1 MSWLSR
7 SSIAVLAIL
16 VIANAAHIDII
27 GCDGSP
33 LPYNEDFGTTS
44 LVYSSG
50 IAEKIVEVIDK
61 PIYMLKCINS
71 SPSFNFI

>member
-1 MSWLSR
+1 MDLIR
-7 SSIAVLAIL
+7 KVAIAVLAIL
-16 VIANAAHIDII
+16 VIAAAAHIDII

-50 IAEKIVEVIDK
+50 IAEKIVEVID
-61 PIYMLKCINS
+61 MLK
-71 SPSFNFI
+71 

>member
-1 MSWLSR
+1 MG
-7 SSIAVLAIL
+7 SSMKVEVAIL
-16 VIANAAHIDII
+16 VVVIVAAAHIDSI

-50 IAEKIVEVIDK
+50 IAEKIVEVID
-61 PIYMLKCINS
+61 MLKCINS
-71 SPSFNFI
+71 SPSFIFI

>member
-1 MSWLSR
+1 AR
-7 SSIAVLAIL
+7 YL
-16 VIANAAHIDII
+16 VIAAAAHIDSI

-61 PIYMLKCINS
+61 PIYMLK
-71 SPSFNFI
+71 